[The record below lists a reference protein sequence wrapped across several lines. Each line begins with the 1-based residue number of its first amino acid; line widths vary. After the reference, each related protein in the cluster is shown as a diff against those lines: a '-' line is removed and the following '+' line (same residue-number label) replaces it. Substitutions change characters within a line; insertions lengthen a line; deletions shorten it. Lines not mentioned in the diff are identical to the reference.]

1 MYFYYNNDYILTN
14 GDEMENINKQEHID
28 ETLIKDVVM
37 MAGRILLES
46 GAEGT
51 RVEDTMTR
59 IARKLGY
66 PESNSF
72 VTNTVI
78 QFTLHNESYPR
89 IFRINSRDTNLIKIS
104 QANEISRLIT
114 KGDISLEDAKERLE
128 KIYIAKRDSSLT
140 LKGIAAAIIAIS
152 FLYLQGG
159 QFIDVITAL
168 LAGSIGYLV
177 VEILDRRLHAQF
189 IPEFV
194 GSLVIGIIAVF
205 GHWLA
210 PSGDLATIIIA
221 AVMPIVPGVLITNA
235 IQDLF
240 GGHMMMFTTKSLEA
254 LVTAFG
260 IGAGVGSILILV

>member
-1 MYFYYNNDYILTN
+1 MRTDSNERTY
-14 GDEMENINKQEHID
+14 ES
-28 ETLIKDVVM
+28 LIKDVVM
-37 MAGRILLES
+37 LAARILLES

-51 RVEDTMTR
+51 RVEDTMSR
-59 IARKLGY
+59 IATKLGY

-78 QFTLHNESYPR
+78 EFVLHNESYPR
-89 IFRINSRDTNLIKIS
+89 LYRIKTRDTNLIKIS
-104 QANEISRLIT
+104 QANEISRQIT
-114 KGDISLEDAKERLE
+114 HGTISLEEAKRKLE
-128 KIYIAKRDSSLT
+128 DIYVAKRDSSLPF
-140 LKGIAAAIIAIS
+140 KGIAATIIAIS

-159 QFIDVITAL
+159 HLVDVITAV

-177 VEILDRRLHAQF
+177 VEILDRKLHAQF
-189 IPEFV
+189 IPEFI
-194 GSLVIGIIAVF
+194 GSLVIGMISVW
-205 GHWLA
+205 GHSLV

-240 GGHMMMFTTKSLEA
+240 GGHMLMFTTKSLEA

-260 IGAGVGSILILV
+260 IGAGVSSILILV

>member
-1 MYFYYNNDYILTN
+1 
-14 GDEMENINKQEHID
+14 
-28 ETLIKDVVM
+28 M

-104 QANEISRLIT
+104 QTNEISRLIT
-114 KGDISLEDAKERLE
+114 KGAITLEEAKLKLE
-128 KIYIAKRDSSLT
+128 NIYVAKRDSSL
-140 LKGIAAAIIAIS
+140 LFKGIAAAIIAIS
-152 FLYLQGG
+152 FLYLQDGKLV
-159 QFIDVITAL
+159 DVITAL
-168 LAGSIGYLV
+168 LAGGLGYLV

-189 IPEFV
+189 IPEFL
-194 GSLVIGIIAVF
+194 GSLVIGIISVL
-205 GHWLA
+205 GHYLL
-210 PSGDLATIIIA
+210 PTGDLCNNYYC
-221 AVMPIVPGVLITNA
+221 LCNA
-235 IQDLF
+235 YCSWSTYNKCHSRSF
-240 GGHMMMFTTKSLEA
+240 GGHMLMFTTKSLEA

-260 IGAGVGSILILV
+260 IGAGVGSVLILV

>member
-1 MYFYYNNDYILTN
+1 MDNTQTHENA
-14 GDEMENINKQEHID
+14 DEK
-28 ETLIKDVVM
+28 LIKDVVM

-104 QANEISRLIT
+104 QTNEISRLIT
-114 KGDISLEDAKERLE
+114 KGAITLEEAKLKLE
-128 KIYIAKRDSSLT
+128 NIYVAKRDSSL
-140 LKGIAAAIIAIS
+140 LFKGIAAAIIAIS
-152 FLYLQGG
+152 FLYLQDGKLV
-159 QFIDVITAL
+159 DVITAL
-168 LAGSIGYLV
+168 LAGGLGYLV
-177 VEILDRRLHAQF
+177 VEILDRRLHTQF
-189 IPEFV
+189 IPEFL
-194 GSLVIGIIAVF
+194 GSLVIGIISVL
-205 GHWLA
+205 GHYLL
-210 PSGDLATIIIA
+210 PTGDLATIIIA
-221 AVMPIVPGVLITNA
+221 SVMPIVPGVLITNA

-240 GGHMMMFTTKSLEA
+240 GGHMLMFTTKSLEA

-260 IGAGVGSILILV
+260 IGAGVGSVLILV

>member
-1 MYFYYNNDYILTN
+1 MQKAI
-14 GDEMENINKQEHID
+14 
-28 ETLIKDVVM
+28 
-37 MAGRILLES
+37 R
-46 GAEGT
+46 
-51 RVEDTMTR
+51 
-59 IARKLGY
+59 
-66 PESNSF
+66 
-72 VTNTVI
+72 
-78 QFTLHNESYPR
+78 
-89 IFRINSRDTNLIKIS
+89 
-104 QANEISRLIT
+104 
-114 KGDISLEDAKERLE
+114 

-140 LKGIAAAIIAIS
+140 FKGIAAAIIAIS

-168 LAGSIGYLV
+168 IAGSIGYLV

-210 PSGDLATIIIA
+210 PSGDLATIIA